1 MINSL
6 ITRSWRMHIYIYI
19 YIHASELFK
28 DGNDMAFRVRTYVFF
43 IFQKIRHGQFT
54 MNDQS
59 K

>member
-6 ITRSWRMHIYIYI
+6 ITRSWRMHI